1 MQCFLNYVGLV
12 VLGFVWHVGA
22 QKPTPTSLAA
32 VTPIPTKDG
41 AAIAKTA
48 STNGKENPS
57 EKLIVGGEISIVY
70 DAKKMISQLEKGC
83 NQIRLRRYVGNSRRN
98 CTTLKPVK
106 FSLCGG
112 FCLPKFR
119 ISQLATNFERILQK
133 TQYRYR
139 CTPDNY
145 HFKKV
150 RIFCA
155 DDGSISEYKVK
166 VIKSCRCKK
175 FTNQQNMILTPSDR
189 KKSSPDEKHTA
200 AESDDDGD
208 EEPVTEEQ

>member
-1 MQCFLNYVGLV
+1 MNY
-12 VLGFVWHVGA
+12 
-22 QKPTPTSLAA
+22 
-32 VTPIPTKDG
+32 
-41 AAIAKTA
+41 A
-48 STNGKENPS
+48 STQKSFTKFKQYDHENC
-57 EKLIVGGEISIVY
+57 
-70 DAKKMISQLEKGC
+70 KGV
-83 NQIRLRRYVGNSRRN
+83 L
-98 CTTLKPVK
+98 TAE
-106 FSLCGG
+106 FSS
-112 FCLPKFR
+112 F
-119 ISQLATNFERILQK
+119 
-133 TQYRYR
+133 RYR

-189 KKSSPDEKHTA
+189 KKSSSDEKHTV